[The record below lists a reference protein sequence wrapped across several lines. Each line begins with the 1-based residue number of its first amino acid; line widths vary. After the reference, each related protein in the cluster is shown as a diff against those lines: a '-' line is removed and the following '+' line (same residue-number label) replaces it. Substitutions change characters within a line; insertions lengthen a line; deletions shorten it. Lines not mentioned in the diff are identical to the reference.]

1 VETEFGADDQRQ
13 SMKALLNLKQ
23 QGTVDEYYRQFQ
35 ALMYLVTM
43 HNPHYDEHF
52 FVTQFIKGLKH
63 DLHPMVEAQV
73 PDTVERTVLLS
84 RV

>member
-1 VETEFGADDQRQ
+1 VKTEFGADDQRQ

-23 QGTVDEYYRQFQ
+23 QGSVDEYYRQFQ
-35 ALMYLVTM
+35 ALMYLVNM
-43 HNPHYDEHF
+43 HNAHYDEHF

-73 PDTVERTVLLS
+73 PDTVERAVLLA